1 MVPDKKYDIII
12 CDQCGKQSEPDMRF
26 CTYCGAALTKNPINF
41 SSTPTSTSTSTP
53 PYTPISTSTPTSTST
68 PISTSTPTSTST
80 SSESQ
85 AGNLLFQRLISKTNN
100 DSTQPSQV
108 KQIAKRPKTITA
120 ANKTK
125 RITRTQT
132 QKTATSTVSVID
144 SKLKLKLLE
153 QLKDLNKLD
162 RTLEASAIISYR
174 DHNVLAA
181 ATSTRTSESLMVTI
195 ASTIF
200 DICSDSIKAL
210 GGGKIRIL
218 NITAEQITLLLSPIN
233 LDTVLIVVTNPKSN
247 VGLISMYMEITC
259 ERIKGLLGNSS

>member
-1 MVPDKKYDIII
+1 MPNKQYDIII

-26 CTYCGAALTKNPINF
+26 CTYCGAALTKNPLDF
-41 SSTPTSTSTSTP
+41 SSTSTSKN
-53 PYTPISTSTPTSTST
+53 
-68 PISTSTPTSTST
+68 
-80 SSESQ
+80 SESE
-85 AGNLLFQRLISKTNN
+85 AGNLLFQRLKSKSNKEPK
-100 DSTQPSQV
+100 QPSRIKQV
-108 KQIAKRPKTITA
+108 TKHPKTATSIA
-120 ANKTK
+120 KTK
-125 RITRTQT
+125 RIARTT
-132 QKTATSTVSVID
+132 SQKTIATTVSVVD

-162 RTLEASAIISYR
+162 RTLEASAIIRYR

-181 ATSTRTSESLMVTI
+181 ATSTRTSENLMVTI

-218 NITAEQITLLLSPIN
+218 NITAEQITLLLSPVN
-233 LDTVLIVVTNPKSN
+233 PDTVLIVVTNPKSN

-259 ERIKGLLGNSS
+259 DRVRGLLKNSS